1 MPNGHGADGNAA
13 VDGNGVMDGNA
24 TADGDGVVGAGGAV
38 GGSAAADREALRV
51 DRVIDGLRAFGANYT
66 EFTRRFATWL
76 GLHSTDAAALVEIL
90 YAEDQGTPLSPA
102 RLSERVSLSS
112 GATAILLKRLEQAGH
127 IVRTR
132 ESADRRVVTLR
143 SSPDIRP
150 RAIAFFGPYSERM
163 AEAMA
168 AYSPREIQ
176 RFEEFLG
183 TLRTTMDALLTEEYE
198 GGGPAFPAP

>member
-1 MPNGHGADGNAA
+1 MAD
-13 VDGNGVMDGNA
+13 
-24 TADGDGVVGAGGAV
+24 AD
-38 GGSAAADREALRV
+38 AAADQNSGGGGDDDENRV
-51 DRVIDGLRAFGANYT
+51 DHATRVDHLMDGLRAFGANYT

-76 GLHSTDAAALVEIL
+76 GLHTTDAAALVEIL

-132 ESADRRVVTLR
+132 ESTDRRVVTLR

-150 RAIAFFGPYSERM
+150 RAEAFFGPYAERM
-163 AEAMA
+163 AEAMS
-168 AYSPREIQ
+168 AYSPQEIQ
-176 RFEEFLG
+176 RFEDFIG
-183 TLRTTMDALLTEEYE
+183 RLRSTMDALLADEYRD
-198 GGGPAFPAP
+198 GGPAA

>member
-1 MPNGHGADGNAA
+1 MANGHGADGYRESESESDGKAN
-13 VDGNGVMDGNA
+13 GNGDS
-24 TADGDGVVGAGGAV
+24 TAG
-38 GGSAAADREALRV
+38 REAVRV
-51 DRVIDGLRAFGANYT
+51 DRVMDGLRAFGANYT

-90 YAEDQGTPLSPA
+90 YAEDQGAPLSPA

-143 SSPDIRP
+143 SSPGIRP
-150 RAIAFFGPYSERM
+150 RAIAFFGPYAERM

-168 AYSPREIQ
+168 AYSPQEIQ
-176 RFEEFLG
+176 HFENFLG
-183 TLRTTMDALLTEEYE
+183 TLRTTMDALLAHEYE
-198 GGGPAFPAP
+198 GGGPTPPTP